1 MGGVAFSAQ
10 VATGVN
16 NTITGE
22 NSTTMGE
29 NLINTSRQSSLYG
42 ENSTLTGDNISKE
55 ELNNL
60 ISTQSDKIQA
70 RNNKQQELDR
80 TATNISTNQLNQ
92 DTIRRRIELLKEA
105 NREATRKNEALQN
118 LTNQKTSKEQELN
131 ALRQALESAKAD
143 ATNQITHTDRTV
155 WSNFENQLRSLNWD
169 KLTESN
175 GVDQLANELKTKVEN
190 DFPTITKYDVEKY
203 KPLINGYVN
212 SKGIF
217 GKNKEDV
224 RRNLSGFIDNNAI
237 EQRYLDYLLNT
248 LIEENKHQTKLVNQ
262 LNDFFPKN
270 TNNSGIAEYRTYY
283 YNIDELNS
291 LNNVISGANGWE
303 YSNDDLRPY
312 LHELL
317 SDNEKVNNV
326 ITQFYNLKNK
336 SVNSE
341 SELRDYRQEYDNL
354 SSNELI
360 DKFIKIL
367 DKHKLYTEE
376 NYSYSSNN
384 NNVGGVIRKY
394 NITDI
399 NSSLLNHDGLTNDL
413 KQLITES
420 HLKRGNNQE
429 SIQKYLTYNK
439 FSHNQE
445 VIDFIQ
451 EYMPATSLYH
461 PFDYYFSFSNANRIQ
476 ERDLYKLVLSNEHIS
491 ESEVNLINGDASSM
505 VDNLLN
511 TPLLKDKRTISN
523 FISGIARLDPDNLIK
538 RLKESDVVEASNI
551 SYLKLKVDDFKS
563 LNSLINWDADQSKW
577 TINKEEYKQKFAHL
591 EQYFKKIEDYITSY
605 QKATQDPSNKEKN
618 AEMLKKYHDLIN
630 GEADFFKK
638 QKITETTLSQK
649 GQELLEKFNRIAS
662 ESNDKAVAEM
672 NDMIDKLK
680 LFDRNHQI
688 VREVNEK
695 VTELTNKIQSK
706 EREIAEKQAELN
718 TINTSISNNALTE
731 EERNANTLREEK
743 ERELAEKQHE
753 KEQLEQEKATK
764 ERELEELNRAIQNGD
779 LTNKGLQNIGVGYN
793 NFNSGA
799 KAITIG
805 NENAV
810 LADGAVAIGNN
821 NNLSK
826 EAINTFVLGSNV
838 TTNIPNSV
846 ALGKDTTLSAPIVT
860 PSHTIAGTQ
869 YNFAGIAP
877 IGTVSIGAEGK
888 ERTLTHLAAGR
899 VSNTSTDGINGSQL
913 NAVIE
918 TLNSLNTE
926 LTTLKN
932 APKVKAP
939 VIKAGDGLSLTEG
952 EDGSVTLSNA
962 LTFNSGSGINVNKEG
977 NNITIT
983 NTQPLSA
990 EDKTKYDTA
999 STNAS
1004 SALEKANT
1012 NEGSI
1017 NTANGKINDLTSRV
1031 TANEGNITTLT
1042 GKVTT
1047 VTNTANEA
1055 LGKANTAVQPDKL
1068 KAGNG
1073 ISVSKGENGE
1083 ITITNTHPL
1092 SDENKTK
1099 YDNASAKAETA
1110 LQPESLVA
1118 GNGVTVNN
1126 AGGRVT
1132 ITNTGVVEIQ
1142 AGEGVGVQ
1150 NNNGVVTVSNTKP
1163 DLGFEGKDGITVDK
1177 QGNNV
1182 VISATGLAP
1191 KGTGVNNVE
1200 GANGISVT
1208 KEGDKFVI
1216 TNTKPF
1222 EDTDKETLNTAS
1234 GKANTAVQPDKLKA
1248 GNGISVNKAENG
1260 DITITNIKPFED
1272 TDKEKLNTAL
1282 TNANN
1287 ALEKANTNESAINT
1301 ANGKITAQEDK
1312 VNDLTSRVTANEG
1325 NITTLTGKV
1334 TTVTSTANEALE
1346 KANQAL
1352 KPTDLVA
1359 GKGIQVTQ
1367 DEDGRMNIASNLVAG
1382 DGIDLSESNGNT
1394 VIKSLV
1400 DIQAGRGISVNKNGN
1415 VFTISSIG
1423 TAIPKLEIAGDNKI
1437 VHEVTGA
1444 LSVVGD
1450 ENIETNTQGGKVNVK
1465 LKKNIQVDSLKVGDN
1480 LLTQG
1485 GLKIGNAIITDKGSN
1500 MGNQVIDGVADGEI
1514 SPNSQQVINGSQI
1527 YEMNRHFGENI
1538 NNLQQQISSQNERME
1553 KLNRENQAGIA
1564 NVVAMANLPQA
1575 TLPGRSMISAAVGT
1589 HKNARAVSVGV
1600 SRLSDNQKLSIKFS
1614 ASTSVSKG
1622 KATVSAGAGVGLH
1635 F

>member
-1 MGGVAFSAQ
+1 
-10 VATGVN
+10 
-16 NTITGE
+16 
-22 NSTTMGE
+22 MGE

-42 ENSTLTGDNISKE
+42 EDSTLTGDNISKE
-55 ELNNL
+55 ELNHL
-60 ISTQSDKIQA
+60 INTQADKIQA

-80 TATNISTNQLNQ
+80 TATHISTNQLDQ

-131 ALRQALESAKAD
+131 ALRQALENAKAD
-143 ATNQITHTDRTV
+143 ATNQTTHTDRTV
-155 WSNFENQLRSLNWD
+155 WSNFENQLRTLNWD

-224 RRNLSGFIDNNAI
+224 RRNLSGFIGNNAI

-270 TNNSGIAEYRTYY
+270 TNNSDIAEYRTYYY

-291 LNNVISGANGWE
+291 LNNVISGTNGWE
-303 YSNDDLRPY
+303 YSKYDLRPY

-326 ITQFYNLKNK
+326 ITQFYDLKNK

-384 NNVGGVIRKY
+384 HNVGGVIRKY

-476 ERDLYKLVLSNEHIS
+476 ERDLYKLALSNEHIS

-1012 NEGSI
+1012 NEGAI

-1073 ISVSKGENGE
+1073 ISVSKGENGD

-1126 AGGRVT
+1126 AGGKVT
-1132 ITNTGVVEIQ
+1132 IANTGVIEIQ
-1142 AGEGVGVQ
+1142 AGNGVGVQ

-1272 TDKEKLNTAL
+1272 TDKEKLNTAS

-1287 ALEKANTNESAINT
+1287 ALEKANTNKSAINT

-1450 ENIETNTQGGKVNVK
+1450 ENIETNTQGGKVNMK